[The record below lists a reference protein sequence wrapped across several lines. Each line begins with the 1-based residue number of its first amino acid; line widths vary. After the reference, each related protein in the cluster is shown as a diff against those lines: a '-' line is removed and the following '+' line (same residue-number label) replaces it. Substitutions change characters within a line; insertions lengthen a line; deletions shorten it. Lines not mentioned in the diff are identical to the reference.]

1 MANELLIGV
10 KIGAALSGT
19 FQAAFA
25 SARGTAL
32 KLGQTADELRIK
44 HARLGD
50 VMARAMLHPSRNVG
64 ELRRQY
70 ERLGQTIDQ
79 LHAKQEKLTASMA
92 RGEALKA
99 GRADLRGQAIETAG
113 TALALGAPVVQSVRV
128 AASFQDQMRDT
139 AITGEFS
146 SAEEAKLGSA
156 VRDAAVRWNQ
166 VQSEVARGTSVL
178 VAGGIQDAKAL
189 EKYAPVMAK
198 AATATRA
205 SMDDLGSVAIA
216 LKDNL
221 KVGEQGFEGALNM
234 LAYAGKRGQFEI
246 RDMAKWLPALS
257 PSFQALGVTGKEA
270 VAEIGAALQIARK
283 GAGSND
289 EAANNFKNFLQKIT
303 SPDTLKDFEKAGI
316 DLKQSMMNLRAQGM
330 TPVQSMLEIIT
341 QYMGQKG
348 PEAAGQFQKVM
359 AIKDDKERE
368 AALQRLS
375 EAYKLGELFQDMQ
388 AMSFI
393 RPAIANMKE
402 MKDIQQGAKDASEKD
417 LLGAD
422 YKKRMETATEQ
433 FKAFKIG
440 MTDIG
445 LTIGDALLPPL
456 TEMLQELKPGIKAF
470 GDWAKAHPG
479 VIKGVVGLVAG
490 LLAGKMALIGIRY
503 GINLVQSPL
512 NALSTLVTTV
522 SGKWTLLRAMWQT
535 GHFTSAASGLRTL
548 REGIMAVGRFLQP
561 FGNGVKELVGASR
574 TWISAMSGQ
583 LTSSI
588 RGAVTAART
597 WIITQGAW
605 VRANLLTMSGIRGLV
620 GSMVGPL
627 LGRVHAITAAMQAWA
642 ATSWSWVRSNL
653 LTTAGIRGLANS
665 MAGALLGRFQ
675 AVTRAMRAWTAASLS
690 WVRTNLLTTAG
701 LRGLAAS
708 FGGQLVSG
716 IRTATVAVRAFSL
729 ALLTNP
735 IGIAVA
741 VIGGA
746 AFLVY
751 KYWQPIKGFFAGLWQ
766 GLRSGLAPLIP
777 AFRQLASVASAAF
790 VPLMPP
796 LRAVW
801 GWLKNIF
808 QQANDTGG
816 AARNLGVA
824 VGQGIANAVMWV
836 GRLVKSVFD
845 LPGKFI
851 RLGGDIVDGL
861 VNGIKTKFGAARDTI
876 VQFGSSIKGWFTSTL
891 GIKSPSRVFMGFGD
905 NIAQGAAIGIGRTAS
920 MVAKA
925 TAGMALATTTAW
937 GQPALPAPTLGAL
950 PAINNTMQMVHQ
962 RIVPATPTLLVP
974 RLPTV
979 VPPGSTPERERL
991 AERVKEASTGTPTT
1005 GTAGSAPAA
1014 MHIVFSP
1021 QITLQPGTPKEVQ
1034 QQVSQAMQLSFAEFE
1049 RMMKRYEADKKRRS
1063 YGGNS

>member
-1 MANELLIGV
+1 MAKELLV
-10 KIGAALSGT
+10 
-19 FQAAFA
+19 
-25 SARGTAL
+25 
-32 KLGQTADELRIK
+32 
-44 HARLGD
+44 
-50 VMARAMLHPSRNVG
+50 
-64 ELRRQY
+64 
-70 ERLGQTIDQ
+70 
-79 LHAKQEKLTASMA
+79 
-92 RGEALKA
+92 
-99 GRADLRGQAIETAG
+99 
-113 TALALGAPVVQSVRV
+113 
-128 AASFQDQMRDT
+128 
-139 AITGEFS
+139 
-146 SAEEAKLGSA
+146 
-156 VRDAAVRWNQ
+156 
-166 VQSEVARGTSVL
+166 
-178 VAGGIQDAKAL
+178 
-189 EKYAPVMAK
+189 
-198 AATATRA
+198 
-205 SMDDLGSVAIA
+205 SVA
-216 LKDNL
+216 
-221 KVGEQGFEGALNM
+221 
-234 LAYAGKRGQFEI
+234 
-246 RDMAKWLPALS
+246 
-257 PSFQALGVTGKEA
+257 
-270 VAEIGAALQIARK
+270 IGAALQGSYLATFSGAKRTLGDLGKTADSLRKQHGQMGKELAR
-283 GAGSND
+283 AM
-289 EAANNFKNFLQKIT
+289 A
-303 SPDTLKDFEKAGI
+303 SPKAGI
-316 DLKQSMMNLRAQGM
+316 GDLRQQYDRLGQSIERVHARHKALSTSMQRGQELKDARQEHIGGIKESAATAVAIGAPLLGSVKQAAKFEAGLRDIAITGNLKAQEEIALGETLRQSALVTNQGHEAIMQGVNTLVAQGM
-330 TPVQSMLEIIT
+330 NATEAGKYSALLGKTATATNAEMNDLAKMMFSLSNSLGIKGEANLKEALNRAAYGAKLGQFELKAMSQYLPTLTSTFAAKGIKGQEALTQIIASLEVGRSAAGTDGEAVTNLVNWMSHMNTEHTSKAYGKAGVNYQQSMQNLVAQGYSSYEASLQIADKFIT
-341 QYMGQKG
+341 GKGDAFMAEWQK
-348 PEAAGQFQKVM
+348 AGK
-359 AIKDDKERE
+359 AGDEN
-368 AALQRLS
+368 AQRQLM
-375 EAYKLGELFQDMQ
+375 E
-388 AMSFI
+388 SFGL
-393 RPAIANMKE
+393 NE
-402 MKDIQQGAKDASEKD
+402 VFTDIQTINHLLAMRQNWDKYQQNKKQMGSSQALGTIDEDYTKRAQTAQKAWERFTTQITDVAITIGSVFLPALSDALDGLAPVIRNFGAWAKENPGVLRGLIGLVGGIVALRTAAFGLKFLGNFMFLAPANSIGTAWGV
-417 LLGAD
+417 LTSRFAIFRALMAGGTARFPLMLQFFGMGAD
-422 YKKRMETATEQ
+422 RASKFGSSITA
-433 FKAFKIG
+433 
-440 MTDIG
+440 
-445 LTIGDALLPPL
+445 LTGA
-456 TEMLQELKPGIKAF
+456 THGWGA
-470 GDWAKAHPG
+470 
-479 VIKGVVGLVAG
+479 
-490 LLAGKMALIGIRY
+490 
-503 GINLVQSPL
+503 
-512 NALSTLVTTV
+512 TV
-522 SGKWTLLRAMWQT
+522 
-535 GHFTSAASGLRTL
+535 
-548 REGIMAVGRFLQP
+548 
-561 FGNGVKELVGASR
+561 
-574 TWISAMSGQ
+574 SGQ
-583 LTSSI
+583 LTGSI
-588 RGAVTAART
+588 QGAVTAART

-620 GSMVGPL
+620 GSMAGPL
-627 LGRVHAITAAMQAWA
+627 LGRVHAVTAAMRAWT

-675 AVTRAMRAWTAASLS
+675 AATTAMRVWTAASLS

-766 GLRSGLAPLIP
+766 GLRSGLAPLMP

-808 QQANDTGG
+808 LQANDTGG

-824 VGQGIANAVMWV
+824 VGQGIASAIIWV

-905 NIAQGAAIGIGRTAS
+905 NIAQGAAIGIGRTAG

-925 TAGMALATTTAW
+925 TTGMALATTTAW
-937 GQPALPAPTLGAL
+937 GQPALPVPTLGAF

-962 RIVPATPTLLVP
+962 RILPATPTLLVP

-979 VPPGSTPERERL
+979 VPPGSTPEREHL
-991 AERVKEASTGTPTT
+991 AERVKEARTAAPTT

>member
-1 MANELLIGV
+1 MANELLVGV

-25 SARGTAL
+25 SARGTSL
-32 KLGQTADELRIK
+32 KLGQAADEIRAK
-44 HARLGD
+44 HNRLGEA
-50 VMARAMLHPSRNVG
+50 MARAMSHPTRNVG

-70 ERLGQTIDQ
+70 DRLGQTLDQ
-79 LHAKQEKLTASMA
+79 LRAKQEKLTASMA

-99 GRADLRGQAIETAG
+99 GRADLRGQAMETAG

-128 AASFQDQMRDT
+128 AANFQDQMRDT

-146 SAEEAKLGSA
+146 RAEEAKLGSA

-257 PSFQALGVTGKEA
+257 PSFQALGVTGKDA

-303 SPDTLKDFEKAGI
+303 APDTLKDFAKAGI
-316 DLKQSMMNLRAQGM
+316 DLKTSMMTLRAQGM

-341 QYMGQKG
+341 QYMGKKG

-359 AIKDDKERE
+359 AVKDDKERE

-402 MKDIQQGAKDASEKD
+402 MKDIQKGAKDASEKD

-445 LTIGDALLPPL
+445 ITIGDALLPPL
-456 TEMLQELKPGIKAF
+456 TEMLKELKPGIKAF
-470 GDWAKAHPG
+470 GEWAKAHPG
-479 VIKGVVGLVAG
+479 VIKGVIGLVGG
-490 LLAGKMALIGIRY
+490 LLAGKMAFIGIKY
-503 GINLVQSPL
+503 GINLVLSPF
-512 NALSTLVTTV
+512 NALTTSITAV

-535 GHFTSAASGLRTL
+535 GRFAPAISGLRAL
-548 REGIMAVGRFLQP
+548 GGGIMTVGRFLLP
-561 FGNGVKELVGASR
+561 FGKGLMMAFGSPLMLAGRGALFLGKLLAGNLV
-574 TWISAMSGQ
+574 SGLRLAGQ
-583 LTSSI
+583 AVLWLGRALLMNPI
-588 RGAVTAART
+588 GLAVTAIAG
-597 WIITQGAW
+597 GAYLIYRNW
-605 VRANLLTMSGIRGLV
+605 DKLGPWFGRLWGGVKALTRSAWEGLKQLFFSYTPLGLV
-620 GSMVGPL
+620 
-627 LGRVHAITAAMQAWA
+627 
-642 ATSWSWVRSNL
+642 
-653 LTTAGIRGLANS
+653 IRH
-665 MAGALLGRFQ
+665 
-675 AVTRAMRAWTAASLS
+675 
-690 WVRTNLLTTAG
+690 
-701 LRGLAAS
+701 
-708 FGGQLVSG
+708 
-716 IRTATVAVRAFSL
+716 
-729 ALLTNP
+729 
-735 IGIAVA
+735 
-741 VIGGA
+741 
-746 AFLVY
+746 
-751 KYWQPIKGFFAGLWQ
+751 WQPISGWFRGLWAQVKSAFAG
-766 GLRSGLAPLIP
+766 GIG
-777 AFRQLASVASAAF
+777 SVARLILSWSPLGLFYKAF
-790 VPLMPP
+790 AGVMQYFGVSLP
-796 LRAVW
+796 
-801 GWLKNIF
+801 KSF
-808 QQANDTGG
+808 SDFGG
-816 AARNLGVA
+816 HL
-824 VGQGIANAVMWV
+824 I
-836 GRLVKSVFD
+836 
-845 LPGKFI
+845 
-851 RLGGDIVDGL
+851 DGL
-861 VNGIKTKFGAARDTI
+861 VNGIKAKLGAARDTI
-876 VQFGSSIKGWFTSTL
+876 VQFGSSIKGWFTGTL

-905 NIAQGAAIGIGRTAS
+905 NIAQGAAIGVSRTAG

-937 GQPALPAPTLGAL
+937 GQPALPAPALGAL
-950 PAINNTMQMVHQ
+950 PAVTNTMQTVHQ
-962 RIVPATPTLLVP
+962 RIVPAAPAMLATLLQPVAQ
-974 RLPTV
+974 PTNA
-979 VPPGSTPERERL
+979 PERERL
-991 AERVKEASTGTPTT
+991 AERLKEARAATPTT
-1005 GTAGSAPAA
+1005 GAAGAAPAA

-1063 YGGNS
+1063 YGGDS